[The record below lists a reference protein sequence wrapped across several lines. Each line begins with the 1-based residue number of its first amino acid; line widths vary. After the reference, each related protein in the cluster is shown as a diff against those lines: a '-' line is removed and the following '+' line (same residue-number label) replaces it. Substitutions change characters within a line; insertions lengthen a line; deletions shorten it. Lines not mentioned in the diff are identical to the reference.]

1 MAMESACII
10 QKLLWILISCC
21 VAVAFSG
28 QRSCDCMIRCGG
40 RRTTTTRRFPSK
52 SSLLLAEAEH
62 VPVREKHV
70 NQSKERWILLVED
83 EDDLRTAIGKFL
95 ATEGGYYVTGVSD
108 ARSAILVCRGIV
120 RPNPSRSRFMFDP
133 NFNQHLDGLGNNS
146 TNNTTQLLGGPDCLV
161 LDIRLG
167 SMNGLELL
175 KIIRSDPML
184 KGLPVVLLTGKG
196 KVEDR
201 ILGYEVG
208 ADAYLPKPFDPEEL
222 LSIINGLM
230 KDTLAVSGDIRGR
243 TVQNDNANDVTYGGL
258 KRELMEIKSLMQ
270 ELGVPEREMQSDDS
284 EENVSL
290 NSLRGDLLEMKA
302 SLNQMGANDLPP
314 KPQTSAHQ
322 FSSLSILTPEET
334 EIISCVAQGMT
345 NKDIATDMKCSVS
358 KIEKRVSFMFN
369 KAEVNKRSDLVSW
382 WEKSLQGKATKT
394 NDMET
399 PDMKASED
407 KPSTLLTADETAVM
421 DFLERGMTTEEI
433 ISKTRSTKR
442 KIAKQLDNLF
452 KKANVKSRTE
462 LVRWWRAS
470 RNEMN
475 NV

>member
-1 MAMESACII
+1 MP
-10 QKLLWILISCC
+10 
-21 VAVAFSG
+21 
-28 QRSCDCMIRCGG
+28 
-40 RRTTTTRRFPSK
+40 T
-52 SSLLLAEAEH
+52 
-62 VPVREKHV
+62 
-70 NQSKERWILLVED
+70 
-83 EDDLRTAIGKFL
+83 
-95 ATEGGYYVTGVSD
+95 
-108 ARSAILVCRGIV
+108 
-120 RPNPSRSRFMFDP
+120 PN
-133 NFNQHLDGLGNNS
+133 LS
-146 TNNTTQLLGGPDCLV
+146 TVMCT
-161 LDIRLG
+161 
-167 SMNGLELL
+167 
-175 KIIRSDPML
+175 
-184 KGLPVVLLTGKG
+184 
-196 KVEDR
+196 
-201 ILGYEVG
+201 
-208 ADAYLPKPFDPEEL
+208 
-222 LSIINGLM
+222 
-230 KDTLAVSGDIRGR
+230 
-243 TVQNDNANDVTYGGL
+243 
-258 KRELMEIKSLMQ
+258 IK
-270 ELGVPEREMQSDDS
+270 
-284 EENVSL
+284 
-290 NSLRGDLLEMKA
+290 
-302 SLNQMGANDLPP
+302 
-314 KPQTSAHQ
+314 T
-322 FSSLSILTPEET
+322 EET